1 MNQEYLRN
9 HLGLEFEEIEP
20 IYKSDSKLILVGKSK
35 HVGDRPVALKF
46 SKISLD
52 LVESYIKN
60 FSEVSKLKSHPSI
73 LTHYE
78 IFKIEHPEIDY
89 NIVEVLELVQTVQP
103 SLVFQSGL
111 SQNQLKQMIIR
122 LLEGFSFLHANHLLH
137 RDIKPDNLLIYLEKG
152 NYHFKIIDL
161 DFKGDV
167 LNQLLVTTPEFL
179 APEVNSFSDYDRK
192 AEIWAI
198 GLVLYLIFG
207 GKMPFQTRKNNLSI
221 EEVKTEVLKCEFD
234 LTVLPVAVR
243 IPVSLCLKKDPKDR
257 IGSINQLL
265 FIMDPVYYLKSKV
278 KTLFR

>member
-1 MNQEYLRN
+1 VNQDYLRN
-9 HLGLEFEEIEP
+9 HLGLEFEEVEP
-20 IYKSDSKLILVGKSK
+20 IYKSDSKLILLGKCQK
-35 HVGDRPVALKF
+35 VGDRHVALKF

-52 LVESYIKN
+52 LVQSYVKN
-60 FSEVSKLKSHPSI
+60 FSEVSKLKSHSSI

-78 IFKIEHPEIDY
+78 IFKIEHPEIDF
-89 NIVEVLELVQTVQP
+89 NIVEVLELVQSVQP
-103 SLVFQSGL
+103 SEVFQSGL

-152 NYHFKIIDL
+152 NYYFKIIDL
-161 DFKGDV
+161 DFKGGAA
-167 LNQLLVTTPEFL
+167 NQLLVTTPEFL
-179 APEVNSFSDYDRK
+179 APEVNFFSDYDRK

-234 LTVLPVAVR
+234 LSILPVPVR
-243 IPVSLCLKKDPKDR
+243 IPVSLCLKKNPKDR
-257 IGSINQLL
+257 IGSLNQLL
-265 FIMDPVYYLKSKV
+265 FIMDPIYYLKSKA
-278 KTLFR
+278 KTLFC